1 MSSHF
6 VKVPTIYTVFT
17 VDGWIGPASPLI
29 ILFFCL
35 FFALQFRN
43 TLDSIFQK
51 TLARLFNWVNNLKD
65 YEFVDNYW
73 AALNNNDRSWSIKE
87 EENVRKLFPEFKIL
101 TDEQYENLI
110 RIPKTN
116 GETLIST
123 HSYDILCNP

>member
-1 MSSHF
+1 MTF
-6 VKVPTIYTVFT
+6 
-17 VDGWIGPASPLI
+17 
-29 ILFFCL
+29 
-35 FFALQFRN
+35 
-43 TLDSIFQK
+43 
-51 TLARLFNWVNNLKD
+51 ARLFNWVNNLKD

-116 GETLIST
+116 GETLIGT

>member
-1 MSSHF
+1 M
-6 VKVPTIYTVFT
+6 
-17 VDGWIGPASPLI
+17 
-29 ILFFCL
+29 
-35 FFALQFRN
+35 
-43 TLDSIFQK
+43 
-51 TLARLFNWVNNLKD
+51 KD